1 MLSIASFIQLL
12 KESFRDLL
20 PIILVVLFFQLAIIQ
35 VVPDNWLS
43 VATGLAIVGLGLAVF
58 LLGLEVG
65 IFPVGE
71 GLASDFAHKGS
82 TGWIILFAF
91 MIGFGTT
98 VAEPALVVIAH
109 KAASISCGRIDALV
123 LRMVVAFSVGF
134 AIVLGVYRIIK
145 GHPIH
150 YYIIT
155 GYILVVAAT
164 AFSPQEIVGL
174 AYDLGGVTTSTVTVP
189 LVAAL
194 GIGLASTI
202 KGRNPVLDGFGLI
215 AFASLTPMIF
225 VQFYGIF
232 VYEFMDAAQTVVPV
246 ALEVCDPAIVSF
258 DALTLLKGFAGVIGD
273 VAPILAVIL
282 FFQYAVL
289 KKPIENLK
297 EVLIGFAL
305 VIIGLDAFIIGLE
318 MGLFP
323 LGETMASALTQNDS
337 RFIIYSF
344 AFAIGFS
351 TTMAEPSLTAIAK
364 KAKEISDG
372 KINDFVLRMFVAFGV
387 AIGIALGSY
396 RIVNGG
402 EIVYYIMVGYMFVIA
417 LTFIAPKYIIPVA
430 YDSGGVTTSTVTV
443 PLVAALGLGLATNIP
458 GRDPLIDGFGLI
470 AFASLTPMIFVQG
483 YGLIVYNIDIEP
495 VSLAQEVEAASSVIV
510 DQFSPMNL
518 FFELANVV
526 KDVVPILAVIFFF
539 QYIIIKK
546 QLQNLFKISTGI
558 IFVIIGLYA
567 FIIGLEMGLFP
578 IGETMALQ
586 LTSQKNLFYIY
597 LFGFLIGFSTT
608 MAEPALLAVAM
619 KVEEISQK
627 RIRQMILRLAVAF
640 GVAIGIALGAYRI
653 VEGDPIHYY
662 IIVGY
667 IIVIILTFMAPKYII
682 PIAYDSGGVTTS
694 TVTVPLVAA
703 LGLGLATQIEGRS
716 PLIDGFGLIAF
727 ASLFPMITVMGYG
740 VISQYLEKKDTKQ
753 KLKEKRI

>member
-1 MLSIASFIQLL
+1 MLSIASFLKLL

-20 PIILVVLFFQLAIIQ
+20 PIILVIVFFQLAIIQ
-35 VVPDNWLS
+35 TIPDNWLS
-43 VATGLAIVGLGLAVF
+43 TSIGLTIVGFGLAVF

-71 GLASDFAHKGS
+71 GLASDFARKGS
-82 TGWIILFAF
+82 TFWIILFAF
-91 MIGFGTT
+91 MVGFGTT
-98 VAEPALVVIAH
+98 VAEPALVVIAD
-109 KAASISCGRIDALV
+109 KAAGISCGRIDAFT

-134 AIVLGVYRIIK
+134 AIVLGVWRIIT

-164 AFSPQEIVGL
+164 AFAPQEIVGL

-232 VYEFMDAAQTVVPV
+232 VYEYVDASEVIIPVV
-246 ALEVCDPAIVSF
+246 AEACDTTAVFAFDIVSI
-258 DALTLLKGFAGVIGD
+258 LKGLLSVVGD
-273 VAPILAVIL
+273 VAPILGVIL
-282 FFQYAVL
+282 FFQYIVL

-305 VIIGLDAFIIGLE
+305 VVIGLDAFIIGLE
-318 MGLFP
+318 MGLFS
-323 LGETMASALTQNDS
+323 LGETMAFSLTQSDN
-337 RFIIYSF
+337 RVIIYTF

-387 AIGIALGSY
+387 AVGIALGAY

-402 EIVYYIMVGYMFVIA
+402 EIVYYIMAGYLFVIA
-417 LTFIAPKYIIPVA
+417 LTFIAPKYIIPIA
-430 YDSGGVTTSTVTV
+430 YDSGGVTTSTITV

-470 AFASLTPMIFVQG
+470 AFASLFPMLTVMAYGVITERMGVKGQHELEAIHMDELQHALEHAEDMGLSTVNVQG
-483 YGLIVYNIDIEP
+483 TDKRHSYKV
-495 VSLAQEVEAASSVIV
+495 QFSSVHVIV
-510 DQFSPMNL
+510 PHDKEEEALLSAKEAGARGVTIMRSHGMGLEEMDNFYNRLHSDSTDSNL
-518 FFELANVV
+518 MFIIPTKQV
-526 KDVVPILAVIFFF
+526 DG
-539 QYIIIKK
+539 IIKK
-546 QLQNLFKISTGI
+546 VMHDLDITGD
-558 IFVIIGLYA
+558 G
-567 FIIGLEMGLFP
+567 
-578 IGETMALQ
+578 
-586 LTSQKNLFYIY
+586 K
-597 LFGFLIGFSTT
+597 
-608 MAEPALLAVAM
+608 
-619 KVEEISQK
+619 
-627 RIRQMILRLAVAF
+627 
-640 GVAIGIALGAYRI
+640 GIAYSYPVSHLKGLTLKM
-653 VEGDPIHYY
+653 GD
-662 IIVGY
+662 
-667 IIVIILTFMAPKYII
+667 L
-682 PIAYDSGGVTTS
+682 
-694 TVTVPLVAA
+694 
-703 LGLGLATQIEGRS
+703 
-716 PLIDGFGLIAF
+716 
-727 ASLFPMITVMGYG
+727 
-740 VISQYLEKKDTKQ
+740 
-753 KLKEKRI
+753 